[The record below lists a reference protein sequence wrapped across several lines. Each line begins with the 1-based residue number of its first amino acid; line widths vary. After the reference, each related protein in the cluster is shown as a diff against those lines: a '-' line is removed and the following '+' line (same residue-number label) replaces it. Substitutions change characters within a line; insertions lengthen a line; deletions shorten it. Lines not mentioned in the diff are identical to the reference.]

1 MAVTIRSGSQ
11 VADTHMYRKKPGKCR
26 KTKISSFLEG
36 RIVPKYIL
44 RKRTWYGASLPP
56 TNEARGKVMFYTCLS
71 VILFMGE
78 GSASGGLHP
87 GGPITMG
94 YGQRAG
100 STHPT
105 GMHSSYSLIVSHL
118 VETDICRIHK
128 HQKTPFNKNAFQ

>member
-26 KTKISSFLEG
+26 KTKISSFLEV
-36 RIVPKYIL
+36 RNVSKYIL

-56 TNEARGKVMFYTCLS
+56 TNEAWGKVMFHTCLS

-78 GSASGGLHP
+78 RFASGGLHS

-94 YGQRAG
+94 YGQ
-100 STHPT
+100 
-105 GMHSSYSLIVSHL
+105 
-118 VETDICRIHK
+118 
-128 HQKTPFNKNAFQ
+128 

>member
-1 MAVTIRSGSQ
+1 MIASDAKQKYLSTFSKVELC
-11 VADTHMYRKKPGKCR
+11 PN
-26 KTKISSFLEG
+26 ISYG
-36 RIVPKYIL
+36 NAPA
-44 RKRTWYGASLPP
+44 TGASLPP
-56 TNEARGKVMFYTCLS
+56 AKEVWGKVMFYTCLS
-71 VILFMGE
+71 VILFLGE

-118 VETDICRIHK
+118 VETDICRNPQTSEK
-128 HQKTPFNKNAFQ
+128 HRSITCQCITTQ